1 MMEAHDARYVDDKDF
16 VRTIPI
22 PTLGVQ
28 TTEFSLSRE
37 RSEALY
43 QSGVDAASEFF
54 QRWDFEKYKANYR
67 RKEPLKRR
75 DRVWAG

>member
-28 TTEFSLSRE
+28 TTQFTLSRE

-43 QSGVDAASEFF
+43 WSGANAASEFF
-54 QRWDFEKYKANYR
+54 QRWDFEEYKAKYHS
-67 RKEPLKRR
+67 KEPSERR
-75 DRVWAG
+75 YRV